1 MLTYYHSDVD
11 TYYTHHFENP
21 LVNSVNGISGGMS
34 VGMRRS
40 ASRNNLRRSYSRNN
54 MQSTDGDGS
63 VHSANAIQSES
74 EPVNMIESV
83 STNNDVPAPST
94 GQAMVNDVLS

>member
-1 MLTYYHSDVD
+1 
-11 TYYTHHFENP
+11 
-21 LVNSVNGISGGMS
+21 
-34 VGMRRS
+34 
-40 ASRNNLRRSYSRNN
+40 